1 MLDAFKIAGRT
12 AVITGGARGIGRA
25 IAETFAE
32 AGAKVIILDRDDRE
46 GQAVTAEL
54 NALHPDASFF
64 HAVDVTDEEQV
75 QDVASE
81 IASIHGAV
89 DILINNAGIV
99 SNAPFAEIGIRQWQ
113 EVVNVNLGGTFLCMQ
128 AFGGRMVK
136 AKRGAIVNISSIC
149 GDVAAVPQSQTAYDA
164 SKAGVNQLTRSLAAE
179 WARHG
184 VRVNA
189 VAPGYVATDMTLAGR
204 QNQMCY
210 KTWIRM
216 TPMAR
221 LAEPREI
228 AHAAL
233 FLASDAA
240 SFITGTVLMA
250 DGGYTAI

>member
-1 MLDAFKIAGRT
+1 MLDAFDIAGRT
-12 AVITGGARGIGRA
+12 AVITGAARGIGRA
-25 IAETFAE
+25 IACAFAR
-32 AGAKVIILDRDDRE
+32 AGATVIILDRDRME
-46 GQAVTAEL
+46 GEATLADLDQHYPGKCRLVVL
-54 NALHPDASFF
+54 
-64 HAVDVTDEEQV
+64 DVTDEVAV
-75 QDVASE
+75 QAAAAE
-81 IASIHGAV
+81 ICATHV
-89 DILINNAGIV
+89 PEILINNAGIV
-99 SNAPFAEIGIRQWQ
+99 SNTPFADLTHKHWRD
-113 EVVNVNLGGTFLCMQ
+113 VVNVNLDGTFLCMQ
-128 AFGGRMVK
+128 AFGIRMVQ
-136 AKRGAIVNISSIC
+136 ARRGSIINISSIC

-221 LAEPREI
+221 LAEPEEI
-228 AHAAL
+228 AHAVV

>member
-1 MLDAFKIAGRT
+1 MLHAFEIAGRS
-12 AVITGGARGIGRA
+12 AVITGAARGIGRA
-25 IAETFAE
+25 VAE
-32 AGAKVIILDRDDRE
+32 AFVKAGASVILLDRDEKE
-46 GQAVTAEL
+46 GEETLRYLE
-54 NALHPDASFF
+54 ALHPG
-64 HAVDVTDEEQV
+64 HARFVTL
-75 QDVASE
+75 DVADEPAVRKVAAE
-81 IASIHGAV
+81 ICRERV
-89 DILINNAGIV
+89 PDILVNNAGIV
-99 SNAPFAEIGIRQWQ
+99 SNTPFAELTHAQWS
-113 EVVNVNLGGTFLCMQ
+113 EVVNINLGGTFLCMQ
-128 AFGGRMVK
+128 AFGGAMVK
-136 AKRGAIVNISSIC
+136 AKRGSIVNISSIC

-221 LAEPREI
+221 FAAPEEI
-228 AHAAL
+228 ATAVI

>member
-1 MLDAFKIAGRT
+1 MLNAFEIAGRT
-12 AVITGGARGIGRA
+12 AVITGGARGIGRSIGEA
-25 IAETFAE
+25 FLK
-32 AGAKVIILDRDDRE
+32 AGASIILLDRDHRQGE
-46 GQAVTAEL
+46 ETLRAMEEMHPGRSRFI
-54 NALHPDASFF
+54 AL
-64 HAVDVTDEEQV
+64 DVTDEA
-75 QDVASE
+75 DVRRVADDICRE
-81 IASIHGAV
+81 NV
-89 DILINNAGIV
+89 PDILVNNAGIV
-99 SNAPFAEIGIRQWQ
+99 SNTPFADLTHAQWQ
-113 EVVNVNLGGTFLCMQ
+113 DVVNVNLGGTFLCMQ
-128 AFGGRMVK
+128 AFGGHMVK
-136 AKRGAIVNISSIC
+136 ARKGSIVNISSIC

-204 QNQMCY
+204 KNQMCY

-221 LAEPREI
+221 FAEPEEI
-228 AHAAL
+228 ANAVV

-240 SFITGTVLMA
+240 SFITGTILMA

>member
-1 MLDAFKIAGRT
+1 MLQAFEIAGRT

-25 IAETFAE
+25 IAEAFAK
-32 AGAKVIILDRDDRE
+32 AGARIILLDRD
-46 GQAVTAEL
+46 
-54 NALHPDASFF
+54 
-64 HAVDVTDEEQV
+64 EEQGEDTCRHIDAV
-75 QDVASE
+75 HPGQISFMPLDVADEAAVRRVAAE
-81 IASIHGAV
+81 ICRERAP
-89 DILINNAGIV
+89 DILVNNAGIV
-99 SNAPFAEIGIRQWQ
+99 SNTPFAELTHAQWQ
-113 EVVNVNLGGTFLCMQ
+113 DVVNVNLGGTFLCMQ
-128 AFGGRMVK
+128 AFGCEMAK
-136 AKRGAIVNISSIC
+136 AKRGSIINISSIC

-204 QNQMCY
+204 KNQMCY

-221 LAEPREI
+221 FAEAEEI
-228 AHAAL
+228 ANAVV

>member
-1 MLDAFKIAGRT
+1 MLHAFEIAGRS
-12 AVITGGARGIGRA
+12 AVITGAARGIGRA
-25 IAETFAE
+25 VAE
-32 AGAKVIILDRDDRE
+32 AFVRAGATVVMLDRDEKQGEETLRYIE
-46 GQAVTAEL
+46 SLYPGQARFV
-54 NALHPDASFF
+54 
-64 HAVDVTDEEQV
+64 AVDVADEA
-75 QDVASE
+75 DVRSVAADICRE
-81 IASIHGAV
+81 RIP
-89 DILINNAGIV
+89 DILVNNAGIV
-99 SNAPFAEIGIRQWQ
+99 SNTPFAELTHGQWS
-113 EVVNVNLGGTFLCMQ
+113 EVVNINLGGTFLCMQ
-128 AFGGRMVK
+128 AFGGAMVK
-136 AKRGAIVNISSIC
+136 AKRGSIINISSIC

-204 QNQMCY
+204 KNQMCY

-221 LAEPREI
+221 FAEPEEI
-228 AHAAL
+228 ATAVV

>member
-1 MLDAFKIAGRT
+1 MLHAFEIAGRT
-12 AVITGGARGIGRA
+12 AVITGAARGIGRA
-25 IAETFAE
+25 IAEAFVR
-32 AGAKVIILDRDDRE
+32 AGAQVIMLDRDVQE
-46 GQAVTAEL
+46 GEEALRTIDS
-54 NALHPDASFF
+54 LHPG
-64 HAVDVTDEEQV
+64 HARFIPLDVADEEAV
-75 QDVASE
+75 RRVAGDVCRERAP
-81 IASIHGAV
+81 
-89 DILINNAGIV
+89 DILVNNAGIV
-99 SNAPFAEIGIRQWQ
+99 SNTPFADLTHAQWQ
-113 EVVNVNLGGTFLCMQ
+113 DVININLGGTFLCMQ
-128 AFGGRMVK
+128 AFGREMLK
-136 AKRGAIVNISSIC
+136 AKRGSIINISSIC
-149 GDVAAVPQSQTAYDA
+149 GEVAAVPQSQTAYDA

-204 QNQMCY
+204 KNQMCY

-221 LAEPREI
+221 FAEPEEI
-228 AHAAL
+228 ANAVI

>member
-1 MLDAFKIAGRT
+1 MLHAFEIAGRS
-12 AVITGGARGIGRA
+12 AVITGAARGIGRA
-25 IAETFAE
+25 VAESFAK
-32 AGAKVIILDRDDRE
+32 AGAAVILLDRDEKE
-46 GQAVTAEL
+46 GEETLRHIES
-54 NALHPDASFF
+54 LHPGRARFV
-64 HAVDVTDEEQV
+64 AVDVADELAV
-75 QDVASE
+75 RKVAADICRE
-81 IASIHGAV
+81 RV
-89 DILINNAGIV
+89 PDILVNNAGIV
-99 SNAPFAEIGIRQWQ
+99 SNTPFAELTHAQWS
-113 EVVNVNLGGTFLCMQ
+113 EVVNINLGGTFLCMQ
-128 AFGGRMVK
+128 AFGGAMVK
-136 AKRGAIVNISSIC
+136 AKRGSIVNISSIC

-221 LAEPREI
+221 FAEPEEI
-228 AHAAL
+228 ATAVL